1 MIECG
6 CLGLADGKEK
16 QGVGGSPTT
25 IERQCMEWT
34 LAHPLHD
41 VDDIVEMADSVFG
54 READGILT
62 RDRNVFRKNVTIAA
76 TVQLFDKGREFLA
89 VCRGERLINTMMGTG
104 VDEEALLGYCWFD
117 RGGYTTYSNEEISNA
132 KFHHVDL
139 SLPAKQRVRLI
150 NEMIDQHILWA
161 SGWGIPVVCSTS
173 IRSDHDAFMR
183 IHKKRGFTV
192 NGSYAWIK
200 TQHGLE
206 KMNENTQKR

>member
-1 MIECG
+1 
-6 CLGLADGKEK
+6 
-16 QGVGGSPTT
+16 
-25 IERQCMEWT
+25 MEWT

-54 READGILT
+54 IEADGILK
-62 RDRNVFRKNVTIAA
+62 RDRNVFRKNVTIAS
-76 TVQLFDKGREFLA
+76 TVQLFDKGKEFLA
-89 VCRGERLINTMMGTG
+89 VCRDGDR
-104 VDEEALLGYCWFD
+104 LLGYCWFD
-117 RGGYTTYSNEEISNA
+117 RGGYTTYSIEEISNA

-161 SGWGIPVVCSTS
+161 SSWGIPVICSTS
-173 IRSDHDAFMR
+173 IRSDHNAFMR
-183 IHKKRGFTV
+183 IHQKRGFTV

-206 KMNENTQKR
+206 KMNENAQRR